1 METSLDT
8 ARRPAVELE
17 CYPMTATPPDL
28 VPGRQSRNW
37 MDAFASRHPYRCLP
51 LNMANTTGWEIL
63 CPFGFSAEWTSAS
76 GLFYVAPA
84 TETIKSSLHSELE
97 VELGAGPDE
106 GGAALRFGLPAAPHW
121 DRLIEALRALPAT
134 SFLTDPDTALGWAPT
149 EATPRNPIIV
159 IEYEGQMRGLI
170 VHDVA
175 DIVSIEAGTLQQPD
189 AMGHET
195 ITHFL
200 EGIAPLGDDMV
211 MVLDLARLM
220 ADEPI
225 ELAA

>member
-1 METSLDT
+1 MRHELITFGIANQRFGIDIMTVREIRAWSPVTRLLRVPDYVAGVVNLRGAVLPVIDLA
-8 ARRPAVELE
+8 ARL
-17 CYPMTATPPDL
+17 
-28 VPGRQSRNW
+28 
-37 MDAFASRHPYRCLP
+37 
-51 LNMANTTGWEIL
+51 GWE
-63 CPFGFSAEWTSAS
+63 
-76 GLFYVAPA
+76 
-84 TETIKSSLHSELE
+84 
-97 VELGAGPDE
+97 
-106 GGAALRFGLPAAPHW
+106 
-121 DRLIEALRALPAT
+121 
-134 SFLTDPDTALGWAPT
+134 PT

-175 DIVSIEAGTLQQPD
+175 DIVGIEAGTLQQPD
-189 AMGHET
+189 AMGQET

-211 MVLDLARLM
+211 MVLDLSRLM

>member
-1 METSLDT
+1 M
-8 ARRPAVELE
+8 RHELITFGIANQRFGIDI
-17 CYPMTATPPDL
+17 MTVREIRAWSPVTRLPRVPD
-28 VPGRQSRNW
+28 
-37 MDAFASRHPYRCLP
+37 
-51 LNMANTTGWEIL
+51 
-63 CPFGFSAEWTSAS
+63 
-76 GLFYVAPA
+76 YVAGVVN
-84 TETIKSSLHSELE
+84 LR
-97 VELGAGPDE
+97 GAVLPVIDL
-106 GGAALRFGLPAAPHW
+106 AAR
-121 DRLIEALRALPAT
+121 
-134 SFLTDPDTALGWAPT
+134 LGWTAT

-159 IEYEGQMRGLI
+159 IEYDGQMRGLI

-189 AMGHET
+189 AVGQES